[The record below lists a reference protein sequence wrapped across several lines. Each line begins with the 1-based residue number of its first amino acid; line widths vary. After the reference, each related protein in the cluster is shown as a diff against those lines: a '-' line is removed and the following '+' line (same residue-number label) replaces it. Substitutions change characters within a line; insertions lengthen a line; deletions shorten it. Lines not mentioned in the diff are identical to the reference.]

1 MPFYRSF
8 QVNEPPKPAA
18 PQKTAT
24 PLNTQAVPVQN
35 IVPEQSG
42 NPPESR
48 IQPLNTQQENQVQTP
63 AETQRQLLP
72 ENQMQ
77 GAPQPAVPE
86 NRTQAEPLPA
96 VPENRTPATPQP
108 AAQENRTQAEP
119 PGAQPGTSEIPRQPE
134 EPEPVTP
141 RYPADMSTAAFG
153 GLRVSVGN
161 IRDNLPIT
169 GASIQISETNGDTT
183 TLIDE
188 ISTAATGQTDV
199 IELPAP
205 PLAYSEES
213 GSPRPYSEYNLT
225 IRADGFEP
233 VQIVGT
239 EVLPD
244 VVALQ
249 NVQMLPMLQPE
260 PQTAETFVIPDHTLY
275 GIYPPKIVE
284 DEVKEMAG
292 SGEIVLSS
300 VVIPEFIVVH
310 DGTPTNTSA
319 QNYYVRY
326 RDYIKNVASSEIYAT
341 WPESTIYANILA
353 IQSFTLNRVYTEWY
367 RNRGYNFTI
376 TSSTAYDHK
385 WIPERNIFDT
395 INTAVDNIF
404 NNFLS
409 RPNVRQPILTQ
420 YCDGKRVTCPGLM
433 SQWGSKYL
441 GDDGYDAIQILRNYY
456 GASIYINT
464 TEEISGVPS
473 SFPGEAL
480 TEGSRGEAVRQMQE
494 QLNAIADVYYV
505 VPNIAADGIF
515 GPRTEEA
522 VRAFQRQFDLTPNG
536 IVDFTTW
543 YKISEIYVAITRIAE
558 YTK

>member
-8 QVNEPPKPAA
+8 QVNEPAKPEPPKNTNYFS
-18 PQKTAT
+18 KDFTSNTAQT
-24 PLNTQAVPVQN
+24 VPVQN
-35 IVPEQSG
+35 IVPADQ
-42 NPPESR
+42 
-48 IQPLNTQQENQVQTP
+48 NTQSEEPSIIQQPSVPPTQPSPQT
-63 AETQRQLLP
+63 
-72 ENQMQ
+72 
-77 GAPQPAVPE
+77 QPA
-86 NRTQAEPLPA
+86 
-96 VPENRTPATPQP
+96 QP
-108 AAQENRTQAEP
+108 T
-119 PGAQPGTSEIPRQPE
+119 
-134 EPEPVTP
+134 PEPSP
-141 RYPADMSTAAFG
+141 RFPADMSTASFG
-153 GLRVSVGN
+153 GLRVSVGSIAN
-161 IRDNLPIT
+161 NFPIDNAT
-169 GASIQISETNGDTT
+169 VQISETIGNTT

-188 ISTAATGQTDV
+188 LNTSAAGQTAV

-205 PLAYSEES
+205 PLEYSLET
-213 GSPRPYSEYNLT
+213 GSPRPYAEYNLT
-225 IRADGFEP
+225 IRAEGFEP
-233 VQIVGT
+233 VQIIGT

-249 NVQMLPMLQPE
+249 QVQMLPKVP
-260 PQTAETFVIPDHTLY
+260 TDTRSAETFVIPDHTLY
-275 GIYPPKIVE
+275 GTYPPKIAE
-284 DEVKEMAG
+284 EEVKEITG
-292 SGEIVLSS
+292 SGEIVLSR

-310 DGTPTNTSA
+310 NGSPNDASA

-341 WPESTIYANILA
+341 WPEATIYANILA

-404 NNFLS
+404 NNYLS

-420 YCDGKRVTCPGLM
+420 YCDGRRVTCPGLM

-441 GDDGYDAIQILRNYY
+441 GDQGYDAIEILRNYY
-456 GASIYINT
+456 GDTIYINT

-473 SFPGEAL
+473 SYPGEPL
-480 TEGSRGEAVRQMQE
+480 QEGSRGEAVRQIQE

-505 VPNIAADGIF
+505 IPNVAADGIF
-515 GPRTEEA
+515 GPRTAEA
-522 VRAFQRQFDLTPNG
+522 VRAFQEQFDLTPTG

-543 YKISEIYVAITRIAE
+543 YKISEIYVAVTRIAE
-558 YTK
+558 YTR

>member
-8 QVNEPPKPAA
+8 QVNEPVA
-18 PQKTAT
+18 
-24 PLNTQAVPVQN
+24 PVQN
-35 IVPEQSG
+35 SVPTEQSG
-42 NPPESR
+42 RTPSTELNQLSQTR
-48 IQPLNTQQENQVQTP
+48 QPSAQSPAQEQTSPQLQTQQTP
-63 AETQRQLLP
+63 
-72 ENQMQ
+72 
-77 GAPQPAVPE
+77 
-86 NRTQAEPLPA
+86 PLPSS
-96 VPENRTPATPQP
+96 QP
-108 AAQENRTQAEP
+108 SRF
-119 PGAQPGTSEIPRQPE
+119 
-134 EPEPVTP
+134 
-141 RYPADMSTAAFG
+141 PADMSTAAFG

-161 IRDNLPIT
+161 ISDNLPIENAT
-169 GASIQISETNGDTT
+169 IQISETVGNTT

-188 ISTAATGQTDV
+188 INTTAGGQTAV

-205 PLAYSEES
+205 PLEYSLET
-213 GSPRPYSEYNLT
+213 GSPRPYAEYNLT
-225 IRADGFEP
+225 VRAEGFEP
-233 VQIVGT
+233 VQIIGT

-249 NVQMLPMLQPE
+249 RVQMLPQMP
-260 PQTAETFVIPDHTLY
+260 TDTRSAETFVIPDHTLY

-284 DEVKEMAG
+284 EEVKEITG
-292 SGEIVLSS
+292 SGEIVLSR

-310 DGTPTNTSA
+310 NGSPNDTSA

-341 WPESTIYANILA
+341 WPEATIYANILA

-420 YCDGKRVTCPGLM
+420 YCDGRRVTCPGLM

-441 GDDGYDAIQILRNYY
+441 GDQGYDAVEILRNYY
-456 GASIYINT
+456 GDTIFINT

-480 TEGSRGEAVRQMQE
+480 QEGSRGEAVRQMQE

-505 VPNIAADGIF
+505 IPNIAADGIF
-515 GPRTEEA
+515 GPRTAEA
-522 VRAFQRQFDLTPNG
+522 VRAFQQQFDLTPNG

-543 YKISEIYVAITRIAE
+543 YKISEIYVAVTRIAE
-558 YTK
+558 YTR

>member
-18 PQKTAT
+18 SQKTAA
-24 PLNTQAVPVQN
+24 PLKTQAVPVQN

-42 NPPESR
+42 NPPE
-48 IQPLNTQQENQVQTP
+48 NTQPENRMPAPGNMQTP
-63 AETQRQLLP
+63 ATPETQRQVPP
-72 ENQMQ
+72 E
-77 GAPQPAVPE
+77 V
-86 NRTQAEPLPA
+86 
-96 VPENRTPATPQP
+96 RTPAVTQPRLPESRTPAIPTPEALENQIP
-108 AAQENRTQAEP
+108 AELPETP
-119 PGAQPGTSEIPRQPE
+119 PGAAASPLQPQTPGAT
-134 EPEPVTP
+134 EPVPP

-153 GLRVSVGN
+153 GLRISVGN

-169 GASIQISETNGDTT
+169 GASIQISETEGNTT

-188 ISTAATGQTDV
+188 INTASTGQTDV

-205 PLAYSEES
+205 PLAYSEEF
-213 GSPRPYSEYNLT
+213 GSPRPYTEYNLT
-225 IRADGFEP
+225 IRAEGFEP

-249 NVQMLPMLQPE
+249 NVQMLPMLQAE

-515 GPRTEEA
+515 GPRTAEA

-558 YTK
+558 YTR

>member
-8 QVNEPPKPAA
+8 QVSEPSKKDTVPALQQTTTRTEPAA
-18 PQKTAT
+18 
-24 PLNTQAVPVQN
+24 LVQN
-35 IVPEQSG
+35 IVST
-42 NPPESR
+42 PPAQAQAPTRDQTS
-48 IQPLNTQQENQVQTP
+48 QQTP
-63 AETQRQLLP
+63 VQQPSTSP
-72 ENQMQ
+72 VQM
-77 GAPQPAVPE
+77 
-86 NRTQAEPLPA
+86 
-96 VPENRTPATPQP
+96 
-108 AAQENRTQAEP
+108 
-119 PGAQPGTSEIPRQPE
+119 
-134 EPEPVTP
+134 P
-141 RYPADMSTAAFG
+141 RYPADASTAYFG

-161 IRDNLPIT
+161 IADNFPIDNAT
-169 GASIQISETNGDTT
+169 IQISETTGNTT

-188 ISTAATGQTDV
+188 LTTTAAGQTSV

-205 PLAYSEES
+205 PRSYSEEY
-213 GSPRPYSEYNLT
+213 GSPRPYTEYNLT
-225 IRADGFEP
+225 IRAEGFEP
-233 VQIVGT
+233 VQIIGT
-239 EVLPD
+239 EVLPE

-249 NVQMLPMLQPE
+249 RVQMLPVRQTPTT
-260 PQTAETFVIPDHTLY
+260 TAETFVIPDHTLY

-284 DEVKEMAG
+284 DEIKEMAG
-292 SGEIVLSS
+292 SGEIVLSQ
-300 VVIPEFIVVH
+300 VVIPEFVVVH
-310 DGTPTNTSA
+310 DGAPNDTSA

-341 WPESTIYANILA
+341 WPEATLYANILA

-420 YCDGKRVTCPGLM
+420 YCDGRRVTCPGLM

-441 GDDGYDAIQILRNYY
+441 GDEGYDAIEILRNYY
-456 GASIYINT
+456 GDTIYINT

-480 TEGSRGEAVRQMQE
+480 SQGSRGEAVRQMQE

-505 VPNIAADGIF
+505 IPTIAADGIF
-515 GPRTEEA
+515 GLRTADA
-522 VRAFQRQFDLTPNG
+522 VRAFQEQFDLSPTG

-543 YKISEIYVAITRIAE
+543 YKISELYVAVTRIAE
-558 YTK
+558 YTR

>member
-18 PQKTAT
+18 PQKTAS
-24 PLNTQAVPVQN
+24 PLKTQAVPVQN
-35 IVPEQSG
+35 IVPEQGG

-48 IQPLNTQQENQVQTP
+48 IQPQNAQQESPLQTP
-63 AETQRQLLP
+63 ATPQETQRQVTQ
-72 ENQMQ
+72 ET
-77 GAPQPAVPE
+77 PQPV
-86 NRTQAEPLPA
+86 T
-96 VPENRTPATPQP
+96 PENRTPAVPRQTAPESPAPAIPQP
-108 AAQENRTQAEP
+108 AAPENQMPELSPADNGTPFQP
-119 PGAQPGTSEIPRQPE
+119 QTPGAT
-134 EPEPVTP
+134 EPVPP

-169 GASIQISETNGDTT
+169 GASIQISETEGNTT

-188 ISTAATGQTDV
+188 INTASTGQTDV

-205 PLAYSEES
+205 PLAYSEEF
-213 GSPRPYSEYNLT
+213 GSPRPYTEYNLT
-225 IRADGFEP
+225 IRAEGFEP

-249 NVQMLPMLQPE
+249 NVQMLPMLQAE

-515 GPRTEEA
+515 GPRTAEA

-558 YTK
+558 YTR